1 MYAQYWGLAE
11 SPFQNTLDSRWF
23 YESPGHEEALA
34 RLLYIVE
41 EQRQCGVLLGG
52 TGTGK
57 SLILDR
63 LQRDLSRTQREAAL
77 VNLQGRSVHEL
88 LWETAAALGL
98 APGRRELVGD
108 LWRRLQDHLESNGFA
123 QIPTVLM
130 YDHLD
135 GAEPECGRALVRL
148 YHLGNG
154 GPCKLKLVF
163 TLRNESLT
171 HWGGLLGDM
180 SDLRIEL
187 PELDRSQ
194 AQDYVETLLRR
205 AGANRVLFD
214 QLAID
219 ELFHQTQGIPRRI
232 NRLCDLCLLAG
243 MADGETRVTQAMVSA
258 AADEVQ
264 VQRRSHRGIPW
275 SLPTG

>member
-41 EQRQCGVLLGG
+41 ERRQCGVLLGG
-52 TGTGK
+52 AGTGK
-57 SLILDR
+57 SLILER
-63 LQRDLSRTQREAAL
+63 LQRDLHRTQREVAL
-77 VNLQGRSVHEL
+77 VNLQGRSVTEL

-98 APGRRELVGD
+98 APGRRDLVAD
-108 LWRRLQDHLESNGFA
+108 LWRRLQDYLQSNDFA
-123 QIPTVLM
+123 QIPTILM

-148 YHLGNG
+148 YHLGNSS
-154 GPCKLKLVF
+154 PCGLTLVF
-163 TLRNESLT
+163 TLRNESLSQ
-171 HWGGLLGDM
+171 WGVLLGDM

-187 PELDRSQ
+187 PEMDRPQ
-194 AQDYVETLLRR
+194 TQDYVETLLRR
-205 AGANRVLFD
+205 AGASRLLFD
-214 QLAID
+214 QPALD
-219 ELFHQTQGIPRRI
+219 ELFHQTQGVPRRI

-243 MADGETRVTQAMVSA
+243 MADGQTRVTQAMVGA

-264 VQRRSHRGIPW
+264 VLRRSHRGIPW
-275 SLPTG
+275 SLPTA